1 MKIINEVV
9 GTAKDGHEIKKYIMI
24 NANNSHVSIL
34 NLGGIISEIY
44 VPDKNG
50 SIENVV
56 VGFENAED
64 YLENSPY
71 FGALIGRIGGRISN
85 AEFSIEGKKYTLAK
99 NNNNS
104 NLHGGL
110 KGFEKVFWS
119 VEELI
124 TEDYLALELTHLSPD
139 GDEGFPGN
147 LNVKVTYQFSNNND
161 LEIFY
166 EATTDKKTIVNL
178 TNHSYFNLS
187 GNLNNDILNHTLKID
202 ADKFGV
208 ITNEVLPTGETRN
221 VSNTPFDFRLEK
233 KVGKDINSNY
243 EQIQKVGGYDHPFIL
258 NESNT
263 SVITLLDE
271 ESGRK
276 MAVTTD
282 QASVVLYTGN
292 SIGNDL
298 TLQNNVNSCDHIGLC
313 LETQYYPDAINQENF
328 PTKILSPGEK
338 YTARTKYS
346 FSLI

>member
-9 GTAKDGHEIKKYIMI
+9 GTAKDGHEIKKYSMI
-24 NANNSHVSIL
+24 NAYNSYVSIL

-50 SIENVV
+50 QIENVV
-56 VGFENAED
+56 VSFENAEA
-64 YLENSPY
+64 YLENPPY

-85 AEFSIEGKKYTLAK
+85 AEFSIEGQKYTLAK

-104 NLHGGL
+104 NLHGGPN
-110 KGFEKVFWS
+110 GFEKVFWS

-124 TEDYLALELTHLSPD
+124 TEDYLALELTHFSPD

-147 LNVKVTYQFSNNND
+147 LNVKVTYKFSNNND
-161 LEIFY
+161 LEILY

-187 GNLNNDILNHTLKID
+187 GNLKNNILNHTLKMD
-202 ADKFGV
+202 ADTFGV
-208 ITNEVLPTGETRN
+208 ITNEVLPTGEMRS
-221 VSNTPFDFRLEK
+221 VSNTPFDFRLGK

-258 NESNT
+258 NKSNA
-263 SVITLLDE
+263 SVITLLNEDN
-271 ESGRK
+271 GRK
-276 MAVTTD
+276 MEVTTD
-282 QASVVLYTGN
+282 QASVVLYTAN
-292 SIGNDL
+292 SMGNDL
-298 TLQNNVNSCDHIGLC
+298 ILQHNIKSYDHIALC

-328 PTKILSPGEK
+328 PSKVLSPGEK
-338 YTARTKYS
+338 YTAWTKYS